1 MGGIMFYNLAVNL
14 NGFHAVL
21 AITVT
26 TLFVIITLAKEKR
39 DERKRA

>member
-1 MGGIMFYNLAVNL
+1 MFYNLALNF

-21 AITVT
+21 ALTVT
-26 TLFVIITLAKEKR
+26 MLFIVITLAKEKR

>member
-1 MGGIMFYNLAVNL
+1 MFYHLALNF

-21 AITVT
+21 ALTVT
-26 TLFVIITLAKEKR
+26 MLFVIITLAKEKR

>member
-1 MGGIMFYNLAVNL
+1 MFYNLALNF

-21 AITVT
+21 ALTVT
-26 TLFVIITLAKEKR
+26 MLFIVITLAKEKK